1 MKYLLYLSSVIKSGS
16 INTAARENGIKPTN
30 FSKVIN
36 EFEVMTG
43 YKLLQRTSK
52 GVKPTFAGRKLY
64 QLALSLEEKIADFDQ
79 MLHKPTTQGI
89 SLYLAENIQIDNL
102 DDFCQQSTEKAVTI
116 VNSPEDADLNILN
129 YAPEDPSLEYIC
141 CSVGSLIKQKIW
153 LVCRRQDKAVMQLL
167 DFIISQLHL

>member
-79 MLHKPTTQGI
+79 MLHKTTTHGV
-89 SLYLAENIQIDNL
+89 SLYLADNIQIDNL
-102 DDFCQQSTEKAVTI
+102 EDFCAQSAEKAIAI
-116 VNSPEDADLNILN
+116 VNSPEDADLCILN
-129 YAPEDPSLEYIC
+129 YAPEDTNLEYVC

-153 LVCRRQDKAVMQLL
+153 LVCRHQDKTVMQLL
-167 DFIISQLHL
+167 DFIISQLPL